1 MIHIGYFS
9 NQFASSK
16 GHGIARYA
24 HHLYNVLLQNKASL
38 TLHPVSASTNATLEE
53 IDALKSRTGLQVLPW
68 GRKVTPL
75 AWIFFNFPSFSQHL
89 RMHREYQQEDQQ
101 SKYR

>member
-53 IDALKSRTGLQVLPW
+53 IDALKITHGFTSATLGKKSDPFSMDILQFPFF
-68 GRKVTPL
+68 RK
-75 AWIFFNFPSFSQHL
+75 WHN
-89 RMHREYQQEDQQ
+89 
-101 SKYR
+101 